1 MDRTTVAFL
10 AHYGVK
16 GMKWGVRKDRRGGVT
31 TTGRRRKGSS
41 DTPQS
46 NDSKQAQKLKS
57 KGARALSN
65 KELKALNE
73 RLNLEQNYSRMTQQK
88 SKIDQGHDY
97 VKSAVGMAKTASEIY
112 NLYQSPMGKAVRGII
127 SEQLKNR

>member
-31 TTGRRRKGSS
+31 TTGRRRRGS
-41 DTPQS
+41 TAEPQS
-46 NDSKQAQKLKS
+46 EDSKKAQKLKS
-57 KGARALSN
+57 KSARSLSN
-65 KELKALNE
+65 AELKALNE
-73 RLNLEQNYSRMTQQK
+73 RLNLEQNYSRMTQEK
-88 SKIDQGHDY
+88 NKIDQGHDY
-97 VKSAVGMAKTASEIY
+97 VKTALGIGKTASEIY
-112 NLYQSPMGKAVRGII
+112 NLAQSPLGKAVRGII